1 MVDKI
6 EIINGVIKWVDLEGS
21 ILSYVILTDEMKIR
35 IFKFNLGYNVEDY
48 EEVKDVVIGKK
59 VIIKLY
65 NNKLIDIKYL
75 EEECVN
81 VCR

>member
-1 MVDKI
+1 MIDKI
-6 EIINGVIKWVDLEGS
+6 EIIRGTVKWVDLEGS
-21 ILSYVILTDEMKIR
+21 ILSYVILTEEMGIR
-35 IFKFNLGYNVEDY
+35 ILKFDLGYDAEQY
-48 EEVKDVVIGKK
+48 EEVKNVVIGKK

-65 NNKLIDIKYL
+65 NNKLIDIQYL

>member
-6 EIINGVIKWVDLEGS
+6 EIIRGTVKGVDLEGS
-21 ILSYVILTDEMKIR
+21 ILSYVILRDNFKIR
-35 IFKFNLGYNVEDY
+35 IFKFDLGYNVEDY

-75 EEECVN
+75 EEESNCI
-81 VCR
+81 

>member
-1 MVDKI
+1 MIDKI
-6 EIINGVIKWVDLEGS
+6 EIIRGVIKWVDLEGS

-59 VIIKLY
+59 VIIKLH
-65 NNKLIDIKYL
+65 NNKLIDIQYL
-75 EEECVN
+75 EEESECI
-81 VCR
+81 

>member
-6 EIINGVIKWVDLEGS
+6 EIIRGTVKWVDFNGS
-21 ILSYVILTDEMKIR
+21 ILSYVILTEEMGIR
-35 IFKFNLGYNVEDY
+35 IFKFDLGYNVEDY

-59 VIIKLY
+59 VIIKLH
-65 NNKLIDIKYL
+65 NNKLIDIQYL

-81 VCR
+81 EN

>member
-1 MVDKI
+1 MIDKI
-6 EIINGVIKWVDLEGS
+6 EIINGIIKWVDLEGS
-21 ILSYVILTDEMKIR
+21 ILSYVILTEEMGIR
-35 IFKFNLGYNVEDY
+35 ILKFDLGYDVEDY

-75 EEECVN
+75 EEESKCI
-81 VCR
+81 

>member
-59 VIIKLY
+59 VIIKLH

>member
-6 EIINGVIKWVDLEGS
+6 EIIRGVIKWVDLEGS

-35 IFKFNLGYNVEDY
+35 ILKFDLGYNVEDY
-48 EEVKDVVIGKK
+48 EEVKNVVIGKK

-75 EEECVN
+75 EEESKCI
-81 VCR
+81 

>member
-6 EIINGVIKWVDLEGS
+6 EIIRGTVKGVDLEGS
-21 ILSYVILTDEMKIR
+21 ILSYVILRDNFKIR
-35 IFKFNLGYNVEDY
+35 ILKFDLGYNVEDY

-59 VIIKLY
+59 IIIKLH

-75 EEECVN
+75 EEESKCI
-81 VCR
+81 

>member
-6 EIINGVIKWVDLEGS
+6 EIIRGVIKWVDLEGS

-35 IFKFNLGYNVEDY
+35 ILKFDLGYNVEDY
-48 EEVKDVVIGKK
+48 EEVKNVVIGKK
-59 VIIKLY
+59 IIIKLY

-75 EEECVN
+75 EEESKCI
-81 VCR
+81 

>member
-1 MVDKI
+1 MIDKI
-6 EIINGVIKWVDLEGS
+6 EIIRGTVKWVDLEGS
-21 ILSYVILTDEMKIR
+21 ILSYVILTDEKRIR
-35 IFKFNLGYNVEDY
+35 IFKFDLGYNVEDY

-75 EEECVN
+75 EEESKCI
-81 VCR
+81 

>member
-6 EIINGVIKWVDLEGS
+6 EIINGVIKWVDLNGS

-35 IFKFNLGYNVEDY
+35 ILKFDLGYNVEDY
-48 EEVKDVVIGKK
+48 EEVKNVVIGKK
-59 VIIKLY
+59 IIIKLY

-75 EEECVN
+75 EEESKCI
-81 VCR
+81 

>member
-21 ILSYVILTDEMKIR
+21 ILSYVVLTDEMKIR
-35 IFKFNLGYNVEDY
+35 IFKFDLGYNVEYY

-81 VCR
+81 VYR